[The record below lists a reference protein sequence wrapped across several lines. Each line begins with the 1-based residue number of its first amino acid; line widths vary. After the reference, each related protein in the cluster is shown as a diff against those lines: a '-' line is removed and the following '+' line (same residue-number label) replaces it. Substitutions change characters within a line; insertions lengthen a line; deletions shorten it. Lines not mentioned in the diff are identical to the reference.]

1 MKEAIGKAEVLIEA
15 LAYIR
20 TFRDHLVIIK
30 LGGSVMDDTSVM
42 RAILQDVVFM
52 ETVGVRPVVVHGGGA
67 AISRAMAAAGLESK
81 FIRGRRFTD
90 EAVIE
95 IVSQVLI
102 EEINDELVQKIE
114 QLGGRAAGI
123 HQNTKCALSA
133 EKLLIEDGSGEC
145 FDLGWVGRVNQV
157 DCQLLDNLCLA
168 GVVPVIPSLGLDEKA
183 RTLNINADT
192 AAGAIAAAVGAS
204 RLLMLTDVK
213 GVLNKKGKLIS
224 EMTAAQG
231 RANIRN
237 GTIKGGMIPKTE
249 TCIKSVGDGVEAAV
263 ILDGRVPHAL
273 ILEIFTEHGAGT
285 LIRKTSKRYKK
296 RRI

>member
-52 ETVGVRPVVVHGGGA
+52 ETEGVRPVVVHGGGA

-145 FDLGWVGRVNQV
+145 FELGWVGRVNLV

-183 RTLNINADT
+183 RTA
-192 AAGAIAAAVGAS
+192 AAAVAQQMGAE
-204 RLLMLTDVK
+204 
-213 GVLNKKGKLIS
+213 KLIFLS
-224 EMTAAQG
+224 DVPGILADHTNPESLIPSLDPDECRRLVAEGVIAE
-231 RANIRN
+231 
-237 GTIKGGMIPKTE
+237 GMIPKIE
-249 TCIKSVGDGVEAAV
+249 ACLESVQAGVSKTH
-263 ILDGRVPHAL
+263 IIDGRLRHSL
-273 ILEIFTEHGAGT
+273 LLEIFTNQGVGT
-285 LIRKTSKRYKK
+285 EIVLPSSP
-296 RRI
+296 

>member
-20 TFRDHLVIIK
+20 TFRDHCVIIK

-90 EAVIE
+90 EAVME
-95 IVSQVLI
+95 IVSRVLI
-102 EEINDELVQKIE
+102 EEINDDLVQKIE
-114 QLGGRAAGI
+114 QLGGRAAGL
-123 HQNTKCALSA
+123 HQNTKCALRA
-133 EKLLIEDGSGEC
+133 EKILIEDGSGEC

-168 GVVPVIPSLGLDEKA
+168 GVVPVIPSLGLNEKA

-192 AAGAIAAAVGAS
+192 AAAAVAQQMGAE
-204 RLLMLTDVK
+204 
-213 GVLNKKGKLIS
+213 KLIFLS
-224 EMTAAQG
+224 DVPGILADH
-231 RANIRN
+231 ANPESLIPSLDPDECRRLIAE
-237 GTIKGGMIPKTE
+237 GVIAEGMIPK
-249 TCIKSVGDGVEAAV
+249 VEACLESVQAGV
-263 ILDGRVPHAL
+263 SKTHIIDGRLRHSL
-273 ILEIFTEHGAGT
+273 LLEIFTNQGVGT
-285 LIRKTSKRYKK
+285 EIVLPSSP
-296 RRI
+296 